1 MFCRAKAHRKG
12 NEMNRN
18 FILSAVAILAVAVG
32 GFVWLNSGSSTP
44 AGFTELGAA
53 QAQTASD
60 VDTSGVIEMTMGDEN
75 APITF
80 VEYASFTCPHCQR
93 FHEEVFPQ
101 LKADYIDTGKV
112 KFIYREVY
120 FDGPG
125 LWAGMMARC
134 GGEGRYFGLVD
145 LIYENQRNWTQG
157 EPAQIAGNL
166 KKMGK
171 LAGLTDAQLDACL
184 QDGEM
189 ARAMTAVFQTNA
201 QADGIRSTPS
211 FVIDGKLESNM
222 SYGELKALLDAK
234 L

>member
-1 MFCRAKAHRKG
+1 
-12 NEMNRN
+12 MNRN
-18 FILSAVAILAVAVG
+18 LLLSSLTILAVAIG
-32 GFVWLNSGSSTP
+32 GFVWMNSSQITP
-44 AGFTELGAA
+44 PGLSDLGAA
-53 QAQTASD
+53 HAQSAD
-60 VDTSGVIEMTMGDEN
+60 EIDTSGVIEMTMGDEN

-93 FHEEVFPQ
+93 FHKDVFPQ

-134 GGEGRYFGLVD
+134 GGEDRYFGLVD
-145 LIYENQRNWTQG
+145 LIYENQRTWTQG
-157 EPAQIAGNL
+157 QPAQIAANL

-171 LAGLTDAQLDACL
+171 LAGMTDEQLDACL
-184 QDGEM
+184 QDGEK
-189 ARAMTAVFQTNA
+189 ARAMTAVFQQNA
-201 QADGIRSTPS
+201 QADNVRATPS

-222 SYGELKALLDAK
+222 SYDALKTLLDSK

>member
-1 MFCRAKAHRKG
+1 
-12 NEMNRN
+12 MNRN
-18 FILSAVAILAVAVG
+18 MILSSLAVLAVAIG
-32 GFVWLNSGSSTP
+32 GFLWLNSGNSGSTGL
-44 AGFTELGAA
+44 ADLGAA

-60 VDTSGVIEMTMGDEN
+60 IDTSSVIEMTMGDEN

-93 FHEEVFPQ
+93 FHKDVFPQ

-134 GGEGRYFGLVD
+134 GGEERYFGLVD

-189 ARAMTAVFQTNA
+189 ARAMTASFQTNA

-211 FVIDGKLESNM
+211 FVINGNLESNM
-222 SYGELKALLDAK
+222 SYDELKTLLDSK

>member
-1 MFCRAKAHRKG
+1 
-12 NEMNRN
+12 MNRN
-18 FILSAVAILAVAVG
+18 LLLAGLAVVAVAIG
-32 GFVWLNSGSSTP
+32 GFFMMNRSTSP
-44 AGFTELGAA
+44 GVPDLGAA
-53 QAQTASD
+53 QAQTASE
-60 VDTSGVIEMTMGDEN
+60 VDTSAVLEMTMGDAD
-75 APITF
+75 APIEF
-80 VEYASFTCPHCQR
+80 IEYASFTCPHCQT
-93 FHEEVFPQ
+93 FHKNVFPQ

-134 GGEGRYFGLVD
+134 GGPEKYFGLTD
-145 LIYENQRNWTQG
+145 LIYENQRTWTQG

-171 LAGLTDAQLDACL
+171 LAGLTDEQLDACL
-184 QDGEM
+184 QDGDM
-189 ARAMTAVFQTNA
+189 ARAMTAVFQENA
-201 QADGIRSTPS
+201 QADGIRATPS

-222 SYGELKALLDAK
+222 SYDELKALLDAK

>member
-1 MFCRAKAHRKG
+1 
-12 NEMNRN
+12 MNRN
-18 FILSAVAILAVAVG
+18 MILSSLAVIAIAVG
-32 GFVWLNSGSSTP
+32 GFLWLNGGSNTP
-44 AGFTELGAA
+44 PGLTELGAA

-60 VDTSGVIEMTMGDEN
+60 VDTSAVIEMTLGDDD

-80 VEYASFTCPHCQR
+80 IEYASFTCPHCQR
-93 FHEEVFPQ
+93 FHKEVFPQ
-101 LKADYIDTGKV
+101 LKTDCIDTGKV
-112 KFIYREVY
+112 KFPYREVY

-134 GGEGRYFGLVD
+134 GGEERYFGLVD

-171 LAGLTDAQLDACL
+171 LAGLTDTQLDACL
-184 QDGEM
+184 QDGDM
-189 ARAMTAVFQTNA
+189 ARAMTASFQTNA

-222 SYGELKALLDAK
+222 SYDELKALLDAK

>member
-1 MFCRAKAHRKG
+1 
-12 NEMNRN
+12 MNRN
-18 FILSAVAILAVAVG
+18 LLLAGLAVVAVAIG
-32 GFVWLNSGSSTP
+32 GFFVMNRDAAPGV
-44 AGFTELGAA
+44 TELGSA

-60 VDTSGVIEMTMGDEN
+60 IDTSMVKEMTIGADD

-80 VEYASFTCPHCQR
+80 IEYASYTCPHCQR
-93 FHEEVFPQ
+93 FHKDVFPQ

-112 KFIYREVY
+112 KFVYREVY

-134 GGEGRYFGLVD
+134 GGEDRFFGLVD
-145 LIYENQRNWTQG
+145 LIYENQRTWTQG
-157 EPAQIAGNL
+157 EPAQIAANL

-184 QDGEM
+184 QDGEK
-189 ARAMTAVFQTNA
+189 ARAMTAVFQENS
-201 QADGIRSTPS
+201 QADGVRSTPS

-222 SYGELKALLDAK
+222 SYDDLKALLDAK

>member
-1 MFCRAKAHRKG
+1 
-12 NEMNRN
+12 MNRT
-18 FILSAVAILAVAVG
+18 LLLAGLAVVAVAVG
-32 GFVWLNSGSSTP
+32 GFFMMNRGAAPGL
-44 AGFTELGAA
+44 ADLGAA
-53 QAQTASD
+53 QAQTAAE
-60 VDTSGVIEMTMGDEN
+60 VDTSKVIEMTLGDEN

-80 VEYASFTCPHCQR
+80 IEYASFTCPHCQR
-93 FHEEVFPQ
+93 FHTDVFPK
-101 LKADYIDTGKV
+101 LKADYIDTGKI
-112 KFIYREVY
+112 KFTYREVY

-134 GGEGRYFGLVD
+134 GGPDRYFGLTE
-145 LIYENQRNWTQG
+145 LIYENQKTWTQG
-157 EPAQIAGNL
+157 APAQIAGNL

-211 FVIDGKLESNM
+211 FVIDGKLEKNM
-222 SYGELKALLDAK
+222 SYDELKALLDAK

>member
-1 MFCRAKAHRKG
+1 
-12 NEMNRN
+12 MNRN
-18 FILSAVAILAVAVG
+18 LILSSLAVLAIAIG
-32 GFVWLNSGSSTP
+32 GFLWFGGTQSTP
-44 AGFTELGAA
+44 PGLTDLGAA
-53 QAQTASD
+53 QAQTSENI
-60 VDTSGVIEMTMGDEN
+60 DTSGVIEMTLGDEN

-80 VEYASFTCPHCQR
+80 IEYASFTCPHCQR
-93 FHEEVFPQ
+93 FHKDVFPQ

-134 GGEGRYFGLVD
+134 GGEARYFGLVD
-145 LIYENQRNWTQG
+145 LIYENQSTWTQG
-157 EPAQIAGNL
+157 APAQIAGNL

-171 LAGLTDAQLDACL
+171 LAGMTDEQLDACL

-189 ARAMTAVFQTNA
+189 ARAMTAVFQQNKE
-201 QADGIRSTPS
+201 ADGVRATPS
-211 FVIDGKLESNM
+211 FVIDGELQSNM
-222 SYGELKALLDAK
+222 SYDELKRLLDAK

>member
-1 MFCRAKAHRKG
+1 
-12 NEMNRN
+12 MNRN
-18 FILSAVAILAVAVG
+18 IILSSLAVLAIAIG
-32 GFVWLNSGSSTP
+32 GFMWLNGGKTTP
-44 AGFTELGAA
+44 PNFSEIGAA
-53 QAQTASD
+53 HAQTAED
-60 VDTSGVIEMTMGDEN
+60 IDTSSVIEMTMGDED

-93 FHEEVFPQ
+93 FHKDVFPQ

-112 KFIYREVY
+112 KFVYREVY

-134 GGEGRYFGLVD
+134 GGAERYFGLVD
-145 LIYENQRNWTQG
+145 LIYENQRTWTNG
-157 EPAQIAGNL
+157 APAQIAANL

-171 LAGLTDAQLDACL
+171 LAGMTDEQLDACL
-184 QDGEM
+184 QDGEK
-189 ARAMTAVFQTNA
+189 ARAMTAVFQKNA
-201 QADGIRSTPS
+201 QADEIRATPS

-222 SYGELKALLDAK
+222 SYSELKALLDSK